1 MRRLFYFLAA
11 VLISGSAMAQ
21 DQYDAANF
29 SSSDLNGTARF
40 VGMGGA
46 LDALGGEITTMS
58 TNPAGIGLFRHPE
71 VALSFSGLFTDEKGQ
86 LGHESSR
93 ASWDQA
99 GVVFTMDYENQG
111 RKGLQYVNFGF
122 NYVKRRN
129 HFGNANLAIQNLA
142 NTFSQTYQIA
152 DMATDA
158 FFEDDWGYLA
168 DMAAPIYDE
177 KTGDL
182 IQDGLIA
189 EYYEK
194 DPKTGTTYFNYVGFP
209 AQDANYRRHTYGSTS
224 QADFNVSFN
233 VSDQFFFGLTIG
245 SYDMNSK
252 RESNYYEKRTDN
264 NFYDITN
271 WYETKG
277 NGFNIK
283 LGTIIRP
290 IQESPFRIG
299 LSIHTPT
306 WYNLEDVSGASLYYN
321 DKFLASASTDPFRYH
336 FRTPWKFGLSM
347 GHTVGKS
354 FAIGAS
360 YELEDFSTAHY
371 SSRDWVNDA
380 YFMSVNE
387 NIKEDLKTQH
397 TIRIGAEFKPVDEFA
412 IRLGYNHVT
421 SPYKDNAYKQIA
433 YNSPFTETDY
443 TNWKDIDRFTLGVG
457 YRFKGGYVDMAYQL
471 QSQKGD
477 FYAFD
482 DENFKPTEIKNN
494 RSQIMATLG
503 LRF

>member
-1 MRRLFYFLAA
+1 MRRFYYFLAA

-29 SSSDLNGTARF
+29 SSSDLIGTARF

-46 LDALGGEITTMS
+46 LDALGGEISTMS

-71 VALSFSGLFTDEKGQ
+71 VALTFSGLFTDEKGQ

-99 GVVFTMDYENQG
+99 GVVFTMDYENQR

-129 HFGNANLAIQNLA
+129 HFGNANLAIQNLN
-142 NTFSQTYQIA
+142 NTFSQTFQIA
-152 DMATDA
+152 DLATTA
-158 FFEDDWGYLA
+158 YFEDDWGYLA
-168 DMAAPIYDE
+168 DLAAPAYDS
-177 KTGDL
+177 KGDL
-182 IQDGLIA
+182 IQDGVIA
-189 EYYEK
+189 DCYDTKTNEFLYYDGE
-194 DPKTGTTYFNYVGFP
+194 P
-209 AQDANYRRHTYGSTS
+209 AQNANYRRHTYGSTS

-233 VSDQFFFGLTIG
+233 VSDQYFFGLTIG

-252 RESNYYEKRTDN
+252 RESNYYEMGTDK

-277 NGFNIK
+277 NGFNVK

-306 WYNLEDVSGASLYYN
+306 WYNLEDVNGASIYYN
-321 DKFLASASTDPFRYH
+321 DNFQASVSTDPFRYH
-336 FRTPWKFGLSM
+336 FRTPWKFGVSM

-354 FAIGAS
+354 FAVGVS

-371 SSRDWVNDA
+371 SSRDRTNET

-387 NIKEDLKTQH
+387 NIKQDLKSQH

-421 SPYKDNAYKQIA
+421 SPYKDNAFKQIA

-443 TNWKDIDRFTLGVG
+443 TNWKDINRFTLGVG

-482 DENFKPTEIKNN
+482 DVDLKPTEIKNN
-494 RSQIMATLG
+494 RSQLMATLG